1 MQVRE
6 LYQKIINNIKC
17 PYCGKLLF
25 KGKLKKGSYIEIKC
39 NRCKKVLEIKK
50 QEAIIEGKGVLKYA
64 EFDIEEKTT
73 KKSEQKF

>member
-50 QEAIIEGKGVLKYA
+50 
-64 EFDIEEKTT
+64 
-73 KKSEQKF
+73 